1 MSNRNEHRRGML
13 QKGQRRDGS
22 VSANCLQNPEYGRLA
37 AQAVEVKRMLSSRKQ
52 KVKAVN

>member
-1 MSNRNEHRRGML
+1 ML